1 MIFYD
6 DIGISAEETK
16 QFMGTVLEDL
26 EHYYHSEEGVLE
38 LAEFMS
44 RFSNYS
50 GRNMQV
56 IKSQT
61 PDAYACANLKT
72 YNKAG
77 FSLKD
82 GEKEMKIFHP
92 HIKEYVRDSK
102 SKKEVLVK
110 DLTAEQKGQ
119 VKKGDLKVKKD
130 ITYYLKGS
138 ALDISQTNA
147 TSEDLKKIFPNRQF
161 DFEVSEE
168 NKNMLISGIHVVA
181 EKEEIESKVLE
192 GNGDSL
198 GIKQIPE
205 VIYELI
211 REKLQGKKGKGSK
224 DELAGEFE
232 TRMATHIVCTHYGMD
247 TSENTVPYISKWVQ
261 SDQDLKEKDSSII
274 NIHDTA
280 RTFINVIDQEISEL
294 QREAEKELQKH
305 NPSISN
311 ATKERNEKDT
321 VNDEKEER
329 KFELPAF
336 QQRVLKRI
344 QEKAEKNVA
353 ENIGLNLGSHWNAVS
368 QQAELNSKSR
378 WDDYKINL
386 SEDGK
391 YIEDIQPNMIL
402 SLGELNTIVNKF
414 GTEKEVE
421 NLKIVT
427 EEMKPHYE
435 ADSKE
440 TELFNTHV
448 AKVSV
453 DQDKNMKVE
462 CISEYVKETQEKFDF
477 KHSVTEAIDSI
488 NSSITK
494 AHKEVMREEIEH
506 KGSNQ
511 ELSEGQQNE
520 VDHFYSKETVQDED
534 TAATNKKEARRMARM
549 VYMQQME
556 R

>member
-1 MIFYD
+1 MMFYD
-6 DIGISAEETK
+6 DMGISTEETR
-16 QFMGTVLEDL
+16 QFMGMVLEDL
-26 EHYYHSEEGVLE
+26 EHYYHSKEGVLE

-56 IKSQT
+56 IKSQF

-77 FSLKD
+77 FSLKN
-82 GEKEMKIFHP
+82 GEQEMKVFHP
-92 HIKEYVRDSK
+92 LIKEYVRDPK
-102 SKKEVLVK
+102 TKKEVLVK
-110 DLTAEQKGQ
+110 DLTVDQKGQ
-119 VKKGDLKVKKD
+119 VKKGDLKIKKD
-130 ITYYLKGS
+130 ITYYLKKS

-147 TSEDLKKIFPNRQF
+147 TSDDLKKIFPNRQF

-181 EKEEIESKVLE
+181 EKEKIESKALDENENTLE
-192 GNGDSL
+192 
-198 GIKQIPE
+198 IKQIPE

-211 REKLQGKKGKGSK
+211 REKLQGEKGKGSK
-224 DELAGEFE
+224 DEVAGDFE

-247 TSENTVPYISKWVQ
+247 TSENTVPYISKWVE

-294 QREAEKELQKH
+294 QRGTEKELQKH
-305 NPSISN
+305 NPVISN
-311 ATKERNEKDT
+311 DTKELNEKDA
-321 VNDEKEER
+321 VNDEKEQK
-329 KFELPAF
+329 KFEFPAF

-344 QEKAEKNVA
+344 QEKAEQNVA

-368 QQAELNSKSR
+368 QRAELNSKNR
-378 WDDYKINL
+378 WNDYKINL

-462 CISEYVKETQEKFDF
+462 CISEYVSDSDIEFDF
-477 KHSVTEAIDSI
+477 NHSVAEAIDSI

-494 AHKEVMREEIEH
+494 AHKEVMSEEIERQ
-506 KGSNQ
+506 GSNQ
-511 ELSEGQQNE
+511 ELSTGQQ
-520 VDHFYSKETVQDED
+520 DEE
-534 TAATNKKEARRMARM
+534 AAVMKKQEARKIARMA
-549 VYMQQME
+549 YMQQME

>member
-6 DIGISAEETK
+6 DIGISTEETK
-16 QFMGTVLEDL
+16 RFMGTVLEDL

-56 IKSQT
+56 IKSQF
-61 PDAYACANLKT
+61 PDAYACANFKT

-92 HIKEYVRDSK
+92 HIKEYVRDLQ

-119 VKKGDLKVKKD
+119 VKKGDLKIKKD
-130 ITYYLKGS
+130 ITYYLKKS

-147 TSEDLKKIFPNRQF
+147 TSDDLKKIFPNRQF

-181 EKEEIESKVLE
+181 EKEEIESNALE
-192 GNGDSL
+192 ENENAL
-198 GIKQIPE
+198 EIKQIPE
-205 VIYELI
+205 LIYELI

-224 DELAGEFE
+224 DEVAGEFE

-294 QREAEKELQKH
+294 QRETEKELQKH

-311 ATKERNEKDT
+311 DIKERNEKDT

-336 QQRVLKRI
+336 QQRVLKRV
-344 QEKAEKNVA
+344 QEKAEQAVS

-368 QQAELNSKSR
+368 QQAEQNSKNR

-414 GTEKEVE
+414 GTEQEVE

-462 CISEYVKETQEKFDF
+462 CISQYVSESDIDFDF
-477 KHSVTEAIDSI
+477 NHSVTEAIDSI

-494 AHKEVMREEIEH
+494 AHKEVMSEDIEH
-506 KGSNQ
+506 QGRNQ
-511 ELSEGQQNE
+511 GLSTGQQNE
-520 VDHFYSKETVQDED
+520 GAAVMKKQET
-534 TAATNKKEARRMARM
+534 RRMARM
-549 VYMQQME
+549 AYMQQIE